1 MSPCARCATASRPKF
16 EPLRTLRH
24 GQPAQDQDG
33 NGVWPV
39 AANAAGRSLVGD
51 RARCQGIKADHG
63 AAFIEHDKG
72 AAGAAE
78 LVGVSAAL
86 EPFVQTGLAAL
97 EGGQVVVGGEGLGG
111 GQVRAHSA
119 LMTQGA

>member
-1 MSPCARCATASRPKF
+1 MHEQGTNTRVLGDGHRPEDGVLQQRRPKF

-51 RARCQGIKADHG
+51 RARCQGIKATTKVRL
-63 AAFIEHDKG
+63 APLSW
-72 AAGAAE
+72 
-78 LVGVSAAL
+78 LV
-86 EPFVQTGLAAL
+86 
-97 EGGQVVVGGEGLGG
+97 
-111 GQVRAHSA
+111 
-119 LMTQGA
+119 